1 MRTNIETH
9 YKDTT
14 RHFQKGDN
22 NRHQSEQ
29 IRMNPHRYPNKSES
43 IRTFPNKS
51 ESIRTFPNKSTRIDT
66 NPHESTPI
74 RTNRH
79 KSARIDIKAVLRLSR
94 LFSWQI

>member
-9 YKDTT
+9 YKDIT

-51 ESIRTFPNKSTRIDT
+51 ESIRTFPNKS
-66 NPHESTPI
+66 E
-74 RTNRH
+74 
-79 KSARIDIKAVLRLSR
+79 KAVLRLSR